1 MFRITKLEG
10 WEVLIFAGIVSLFT
24 VLVMIR

>member
-10 WEVLIFAGIVSLFT
+10 WEILIFAAIVSLLT
-24 VLVMIR
+24 ISVVIK

>member
-10 WEVLIFAGIVSLFT
+10 WELLIFAAIVSLLT
-24 VLVMIR
+24 ISVVMK